1 MCGQYIMQ
9 NSQVRN
15 QDLKLSK
22 SKSLVKKIKI

>member
-9 NSQVRN
+9 NSQVGN
-15 QDLKLSK
+15 QDLKLTK